1 VARRT
6 AVLVEGDGWGRRGAV
21 REDDAGDGA
30 RGANRKE
37 ERPVDVVTKLAATA
51 SRRGILKG
59 GAALGVA
66 GLAARQSG
74 WSPVAAQEDQL
85 EVFSWWT
92 SPGEAPALQALF
104 DAYAAE
110 YPDVEIV
117 NAAVSGGAGVNA
129 RAVLLTR
136 LQGGQPPDSWQVHV
150 GRELIDNYVVPGY
163 CEPITDLYTEEG
175 WAEVMPETLVDQ
187 ASQDSEQYSIPV
199 GVHRGNGFFYNKQL
213 LADNGI
219 EVGDTMTVEQFLEAA
234 TTLQEAG
241 VPALALATK
250 DTFAA
255 AQTFENT
262 LLGQVG
268 PETYDALFKGET
280 GWDDAGVRTAAETYA
295 TMLDYINE
303 DHAAL
308 SWDQAMALVIEGRAA
323 FNSMGDWAWGE
334 VVAKGAEDA
343 VGWVSHPGT
352 QGSFML
358 VVDSFTLPVNAPH
371 PENAR
376 NWLRVLGS
384 KEAQEAFNPL
394 KGSIPARTD
403 VDRSLFNAYAQWSL
417 DDFAASALVP
427 SCAHG
432 QASSPAFQQA
442 FYDAGLA
449 FVTDR
454 DVDALIL
461 ALQDAAAL
469 DAEATA

>member
-1 VARRT
+1 MPQT
-6 AVLVEGDGWGRRGAV
+6 LVE
-21 REDDAGDGA
+21 
-30 RGANRKE
+30 
-37 ERPVDVVTKLAATA
+37 
-51 SRRGILKG
+51 
-59 GAALGVA
+59 
-66 GLAARQSG
+66 
-74 WSPVAAQEDQL
+74 
-85 EVFSWWT
+85 
-92 SPGEAPALQALF
+92 
-104 DAYAAE
+104 
-110 YPDVEIV
+110 
-117 NAAVSGGAGVNA
+117 
-129 RAVLLTR
+129 
-136 LQGGQPPDSWQVHV
+136 
-150 GRELIDNYVVPGY
+150 
-163 CEPITDLYTEEG
+163 
-175 WAEVMPETLVDQ
+175 Q

-219 EVGDTMTVEQFLEAA
+219 EVGDTMTVEQFVAA
-234 TTLQEAG
+234 ADTLKAAG

-268 PETYDALFKGET
+268 PETYDQLFKGQV

-308 SWDQAMALVIEGRAA
+308 TWDQAMALVIEGRAG

-358 VVDSFTLPVNAPH
+358 VVDSFTLPVGAPH

-403 VDRSLFNAYAQWSL
+403 VDKSLFNAYAQWSL
-417 DDFAASALVP
+417 EDFASAALVP